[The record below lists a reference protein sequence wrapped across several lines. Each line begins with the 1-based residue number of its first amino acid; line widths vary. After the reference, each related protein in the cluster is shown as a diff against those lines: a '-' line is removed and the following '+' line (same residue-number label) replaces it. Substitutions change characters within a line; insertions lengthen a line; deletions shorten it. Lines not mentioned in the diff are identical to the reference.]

1 MIKFYHRIRI
11 IDKGRQVMQGLRE
24 KMWLII
30 ALFLAVSLITGG
42 IFLSIRLIQLQP
54 AEIALADNK
63 PAAISGDVFIGGA
76 VARPGIY
83 SARRDDTLT
92 SLVSSAGLS
101 TGADTGHIS
110 IIVPDKTLANQP
122 QKVNINRAESWLLQA
137 LPGIGEG
144 KARMILDYRAK
155 NGPFRSVDDL
165 AKIEG
170 FGKSIVDKVRDFAVA
185 GD

>member
-1 MIKFYHRIRI
+1 
-11 IDKGRQVMQGLRE
+11 MQGLRE

-42 IFLSIRLIQLQP
+42 IFLSIRLAQLQP
-54 AEIALADNK
+54 AEIALADSK

-83 SARRDDTLT
+83 SARPDDTFT

-101 TGADTGHIS
+101 SVADTGHIS
-110 IIVPDKTLANQP
+110 IIIPDKTLASQP
-122 QKVNINRAESWLLQA
+122 QKININRAESWLLQA

-144 KARMILDYRAK
+144 KARMIIDYRTK

-170 FGKSIVDKVRDFAVA
+170 FGKSIVDKVKDYAVV